1 MSLNKTPV
9 PAGLSKKNLFK
20 KIFSMGFQGF
30 DCPMDFKIAVLS
42 GDGIGPE
49 VMESALEIFQAVTK
63 ESEHRFSL
71 EEAPVGGAAI
81 DAKGSAL
88 PEETLTLC
96 ENSDAILFGSVGG
109 PKWDT
114 LPPAE
119 QPERAALLP
128 LRKHFELFAN
138 LRPAIIYPELK
149 DASPLR
155 SDLVENGLNI
165 LIMREL
171 TGDVYFGQPKGRKG
185 EGAQEEAFDTM
196 TYKRYEIERIA
207 KLAFEAA
214 RSRNKVVHSIDKA
227 NVLTTM
233 VLWREV
239 VTQVHADYPDVE
251 LHHQYVDNASMQLV
265 RYPAQFDV
273 VLCPNLFGDILS
285 DEASQITGSIGM
297 LASASLGAPEAKWGK
312 EGYSFGLYEP
322 SGGSAPD
329 IAGQGIA
336 NPIAQILSMA
346 MMLRYSF
353 KMEDEALRIEAAIR
367 KVIADGARTA
377 DLILQGDSSKGA
389 VSTKEMANL
398 ILQAL

>member
-1 MSLNKTPV
+1 
-9 PAGLSKKNLFK
+9 
-20 KIFSMGFQGF
+20 
-30 DCPMDFKIAVLS
+30 MDFKVAVLS

-49 VMESALEIFQAVTK
+49 VMEGAIEALQKVTQGSGHTF
-63 ESEHRFSL
+63 EL
-71 EEAPVGGAAI
+71 TEALVGGAAI

-88 PEETLTLC
+88 PPETLELC

-109 PKWDT
+109 PKWDN

-155 SDLVENGLNI
+155 TDLVENGLNI

-171 TGDVYFGQPKGRKG
+171 TGDVYFGQPKGREG
-185 EGAQEEAFDTM
+185 EGPQEKAFDTM
-196 TYKRYEIERIA
+196 VYQRYEIERIA
-207 KLAFEAA
+207 RIAFEAA
-214 RSRNKVVHSIDKA
+214 RGRNKKVHSIDKA

-239 VTQVHADYPDVE
+239 VTEVHKEYPDVE

-265 RYPAQFDV
+265 KYPAQFDV

-353 KMEDEALRIEAAIR
+353 KMEDQAAKVEAAIR
-367 KVIADGARTA
+367 KVISDGARTG
-377 DLILQGDSSKGA
+377 DLILPGDDSRKP
-389 VSTKEMANL
+389 VSTKEMVNL
-398 ILQAL
+398 ITEAL